1 MNLNIVAFIDDDDS
15 ERAFQFVVINNS
27 GSRISKDHIKALNL
41 NFDKEDLNERLLSSA
56 GFGSGIRDERDV
68 ELQVI
73 DGSDEFRGRLKWA
86 TTSDGFIPTRGW
98 KRVGEGIMGVEQVRR
113 GE

>member
-27 GSRISKDHIKALNL
+27 GSRLSNDHIKALNL
-41 NFDKEDLNERLLSSA
+41 NFDKEDLNERLISRA
-56 GFGSGIRDERDV
+56 GFGLGIRDARYA

-73 DGSDEFRGRLKWA
+73 DESEPFRGLSHWL
-86 TTSDGFIPTRGW
+86 TNTDGFIPPIDI
-98 KRVGEGIMGVEQVRR
+98 EGA
-113 GE
+113 